1 MKKMITIILLSFT
14 VFSTLAYASTNT
26 TNPASQSQLTQTDSQ
41 NQESLNNDT
50 NHRLTR
56 EEVYQ
61 QLVKAEKDGSL
72 KRLNDTIY
80 KGN

>member
-1 MKKMITIILLSFT
+1 MKKMITTILVNLT
-14 VFSTLAYASTNT
+14 LFSTLAYASTNT
-26 TNPASQSQLTQTDSQ
+26 TNQTDSQ